1 MTWYVAPILAAR
13 ETSLPD
19 LTPYPPLLAGEGEPD
34 KWNSCAMR
42 VVFLG
47 DSLTE
52 GVDGASYLRALGALV
67 ASDSL
72 PGDFTLIN
80 AGRGGDT
87 VLHLARRVA
96 QDVVPHAPDW
106 VVVFVG
112 VNDCRTWYVRRSFP
126 TRANLGSLYYFL
138 RRKGVWRAVTPQ
150 RYGDGLRTLIDMLR
164 AQTSARIAL
173 CTPATA
179 SEALDARAERMLDC
193 YATQARE
200 VAQERGCVL
209 IDIRAAFHAAIAQ
222 RADSPPAGY
231 RLTCDG
237 VHLSESGADLVAGI
251 FRDWMLTL

>member
-1 MTWYVAPILAAR
+1 
-13 ETSLPD
+13 
-19 LTPYPPLLAGEGEPD
+19 
-34 KWNSCAMR
+34 MR

-72 PGDFTLIN
+72 PGGVTLIN

-96 QDVVPHAPDW
+96 HDVVPHAPGW

-112 VNDCRTWYVRRSFP
+112 VNDCRTWYVRQSFP

-138 RRKGVWRAVTPQ
+138 RRKGLWRAVTPQ
-150 RYGDGLRTLIDMLR
+150 RYGDGLRRLIDTLR

-179 SEALDARAERMLDC
+179 SEALDARAERMLDN
-193 YATQARE
+193 YAALARE
-200 VAQERGCVL
+200 VARERECAL
-209 IDIRAAFHAAIAQ
+209 IDIRAAFQAAATQ
-222 RADSPPAGY
+222 RPDSPPTGY

-237 VHLSESGADLVAGI
+237 VHLSDAGAELVAGI
-251 FRDWMLTL
+251 FRDWLLTL